1 MNVAVIH
8 DWFAWYSGAERVVEE
23 ILKIYPNADLYATVD
38 ILTKEERKFLNG
50 KNIYTSN
57 LQKFP
62 FIKKYYKHYII
73 LFPYWVE
80 KFDLSKYDLIISSSS
95 SVAKGVKCTEDQI
108 HLCYIHTPARYVWDL
123 REQYILETG
132 LNRGLK
138 RKVVDYFLNRFQKWD
153 LLNTHKVNHFIA
165 NSNYVKSRVKRIYG
179 RESTVIYPPV
189 DSDLFKILE
198 KKENFYLTASRIVPY
213 KKIDLIV
220 QAFTKMPDK
229 RLIVIGK
236 GPGLAKLIEVATP
249 NIQLLGYQ
257 PFKVLHDYM
266 RKAKAF
272 IFAAEEDFGIIP
284 VEAQACGTPVIA
296 FKKGGLL
303 ETVLEYKTGLFFKEQ
318 TIESLIKAVEKFE
331 LISQTFNP
339 ISIRENAMRFNNK
352 RFRNEIENCINQ
364 FLNKQNTTITKQKDL

>member
-23 ILKIYPNADLYATVD
+23 ILKIYPNADLYTTVD
-38 ILTKEERKFLNG
+38 ILNEEERKFLNG
-50 KNIYTSN
+50 KNVYTSN
-57 LQKFP
+57 LQNFP
-62 FIKKYYKHYII
+62 FINKYYKHYII

-95 SVAKGVKCTEDQI
+95 SVAKGIKCTEDQI

-132 LNRGLK
+132 LNQGLK
-138 RKVVDYFLNRFQKWD
+138 RKVVEYFLNRFQKWD
-153 LLNTHKVNHFIA
+153 LLNSNKVNHFIA

-179 RESTVIYPPV
+179 RGSTVIYPPV
-189 DSDLFKILE
+189 DLDLFKILE
-198 KKENFYLTASRIVPY
+198 KKEDFYLTASRIVPY

-220 QAFTKMPDK
+220 EAFTKMPNK
-229 RLIVIGK
+229 KLIVIGK
-236 GPGLAKLIEVATP
+236 GPGLAKLIEMATP
-249 NIQLLGYQ
+249 NIELLGYQ
-257 PFKVLHDYM
+257 PFEVLHNYM

-303 ETVLEYKTGLFFKEQ
+303 ETVLENKTGLFFKEQ
-318 TIESLIKAVEKFE
+318 TVESLIKAVKKFE
-331 LISQTFNP
+331 LISKTFNP
-339 ISIRENAMRFNNK
+339 IFIRKNAMQFNSK
-352 RFRNEIENCINQ
+352 RFRNEIENCINK
-364 FLNKQNTTITKQKDL
+364 FINKQNTINSK

>member
-23 ILKIYPNADLYATVD
+23 ILKIYPNADLYTTVD
-38 ILTKEERKFLNG
+38 ILTENERKFLNG
-50 KNIYTSN
+50 KNVYTSN

-62 FIKKYYKHYII
+62 FINKYYKHYII

-80 KFDLSKYDLIISSSS
+80 KFDLSKYDLIITSSS
-95 SVAKGVKCTEDQI
+95 SVAKGVKCTEGQI

-132 LNRGLK
+132 LNQGLK

-153 LLNTHKVNHFIA
+153 LLNTNRVNHFIA

-179 RESTVIYPPV
+179 RGSTVIYPPV
-189 DSDLFKILE
+189 DLDLFKILE

-220 QAFTKMPDK
+220 EAFTKMPNK
-229 RLIVIGK
+229 KLIVIGK
-236 GPGLAKLIEVATP
+236 GPGLAKLIEMATP

-257 PFKVLHDYM
+257 PFEVLHNYM

-318 TIESLIKAVEKFE
+318 TVESLIKAVENFE

-339 ISIRENAMRFNNK
+339 IFIRENAMRFNSK
-352 RFRNEIENCINQ
+352 RFRNEFENCINQ
-364 FLNKQNTTITKQKDL
+364 FINKQNIINSK